1 MYNFLYEWVKNDI
14 AKKIRRSLEELITS
28 FETKY
33 SQYLIEKQKQKEMK
47 KNEKKSTFSLLSFP
61 SFNFLKSE
69 TDEETLNDSFA
80 SCKSTKESKTACS
93 NSKKVYCKSMNKRM
107 NIVKKLYKKY
117 SRGNAIDLD
126 EVDEDQLPNPVLL
139 EKLRLENEQLKS
151 KSNSTKDINQY
162 IKNLLMNIEQENN
175 PFSFNK
181 IETINKVIL
190 FPKPVLVEQ
199 VFAIYFKD
207 RLFYNKSFVK
217 MKLFYEYFLKQR
229 YKFEIDEKLYF
240 E

>member
-1 MYNFLYEWVKNDI
+1 MFKNKVMYNFLYEWVKNDI

-117 SRGNAIDLD
+117 SRGNAIDVD

-139 EKLRLENEQLKS
+139 EKLRLESEQLKS

-181 IETINKVIL
+181 IETNKDIAFKTLINNVNKCQVSKVLNEFFKLSKSINK
-190 FPKPVLVEQ
+190 
-199 VFAIYFKD
+199 
-207 RLFYNKSFVK
+207 
-217 MKLFYEYFLKQR
+217 
-229 YKFEIDEKLYF
+229 
-240 E
+240 